1 MPFEPKKITRDNV
14 LEAVK
19 EIEENSLELIPSTQW
34 DVIINGKAYP
44 PKDVLRYAHKQ
55 VNGELLWDISGGEAT
70 NTYLDEMGFLIRAKN
85 DSANQIRAIIQKYKK
100 TIDLSVFS
108 NKDEKWYFVQ
118 RYKDNVNP
126 ENPNFVEAFGS
137 INFANFVYPMPWAV
151 IKDLLSK
158 EPMRYRQCIIKL
170 FQDEVDLSQRIQTFM
185 HEIEV
190 IYHEMYPESKKSSY
204 HDERTIATF
213 LTLRYPNN
221 YTFYMEKLYRKLCSL
236 MGVKPMSREGEKYV
250 HYLKYMHE
258 FTSQYVIADQEL
270 ISMVSQA
277 IPSDAY
283 PDNDH
288 LLLSQDII
296 FRLSGKDSTLDI
308 AYPLNQILYGPPGTG
323 KTYNAIKKAVAIA
336 DRLSEADLDR
346 KYPKREEL
354 TKRYRQL
361 VEEKRVVFTTF
372 HQSMAYEDFIEGI
385 KPVTRNDGSIS
396 YEVVP
401 GIFKQLCKLSS
412 QAWLS
417 GANQNSKATIP
428 IEQPS
433 IQISDNMFNDLFD
446 AYLETLPDDSETEHS
461 SVVLYTVRG
470 KPFEVFRAINKPK
483 IIVRAGLKRTPS
495 PISKK
500 ELLQI
505 YRKLKRPNF
514 GSYEK
519 ILINEILNLRSNDNY
534 TAISNIFDQAYTKLC
549 SDLKSMSEPVMK
561 VKTPSGTEFGISL
574 NKKGNLNVHTAPEF
588 KPSVTLTKDNIYSY
602 VIGKNFPPY
611 DKGYFLGVIKLL
623 QDKYGFIQI
632 TQNSVS
638 EEGNGLAD
646 FDRLYAVLI
655 EQIRDKLA
663 KNEKYLIYAE
673 PDRPPEV
680 VKILSDNTLL
690 VSSPD
695 NQTYE
700 IDVPSLRKLYFSR
713 KDPNTT
719 SSKEIDEIT
728 GKQHSSTYRAIWIKI
743 EQLSKNINRSL
754 PLPFVLII
762 DEINRGNVSQILG
775 ELITLIE
782 PDKRLGNEE
791 ELEVTLPYSKEKF
804 SVPSNLY
811 IIGTMNTADR
821 SVEALDTALRR
832 RFSFEEMAPDYS
844 LLEGSTSEGINLAE
858 LLKTINNRIEG
869 LLDKDHVIGHSY
881 FLRVSKG
888 EKTLQDVF
896 FDEII
901 PLLQEYFYGNFGR
914 IELVLGRGFVASK
927 PINQS
932 IFAKPS
938 PYNDEFNDHIH
949 YSLVNRKKM
958 NKIDFRKALQVLMN
972 ESNEA

>member
-1 MPFEPKKITRDNV
+1 M
-14 LEAVK
+14 
-19 EIEENSLELIPSTQW
+19 
-34 DVIINGKAYP
+34 
-44 PKDVLRYAHKQ
+44 
-55 VNGELLWDISGGEAT
+55 
-70 NTYLDEMGFLIRAKN
+70 
-85 DSANQIRAIIQKYKK
+85 
-100 TIDLSVFS
+100 
-108 NKDEKWYFVQ
+108 
-118 RYKDNVNP
+118 
-126 ENPNFVEAFGS
+126 
-137 INFANFVYPMPWAV
+137 
-151 IKDLLSK
+151 
-158 EPMRYRQCIIKL
+158 
-170 FQDEVDLSQRIQTFM
+170 
-185 HEIEV
+185 
-190 IYHEMYPESKKSSY
+190 
-204 HDERTIATF
+204 
-213 LTLRYPNN
+213 
-221 YTFYMEKLYRKLCSL
+221 
-236 MGVKPMSREGEKYV
+236 
-250 HYLKYMHE
+250 
-258 FTSQYVIADQEL
+258 
-270 ISMVSQA
+270 
-277 IPSDAY
+277 
-283 PDNDH
+283 
-288 LLLSQDII
+288 
-296 FRLSGKDSTLDI
+296 SGKDATSDYDNLVAEKIGEDNGFVSNQIQANLNI

-433 IQISDNMFNDLFD
+433 IQISDNVFSELFD
-446 AYLETLPDDSETEHS
+446 AYLKTLPDDSETEHS
-461 SVVLYTVRG
+461 SVVLHTVRG

-519 ILINEILNLRSNDNY
+519 ILINEILKLRSNDIY
-534 TAISNIFDQAYTKLC
+534 PTISNIFDQAYTKLC
-549 SDLKSMSEPVMK
+549 SDLTSMSEPVMK

-632 TQNSVS
+632 TQESNENS
-638 EEGNGLAD
+638 NGL
-646 FDRLYAVLI
+646 
-655 EQIRDKLA
+655 
-663 KNEKYLIYAE
+663 
-673 PDRPPEV
+673 
-680 VKILSDNTLL
+680 S
-690 VSSPD
+690 
-695 NQTYE
+695 
-700 IDVPSLRKLYFSR
+700 
-713 KDPNTT
+713 
-719 SSKEIDEIT
+719 
-728 GKQHSSTYRAIWIKI
+728 
-743 EQLSKNINRSL
+743 

-762 DEINRGNVSQILG
+762 DEINRGNVSQIFG

-782 PDKRLGNEE
+782 PDKRLGKEE

-844 LLEGSTSEGINLAE
+844 LLEGSTSEGIDLAE

-881 FLRVSKG
+881 FLRVSKD
-888 EKTLQDVF
+888 EKTLYDVF

-914 IELVLGRGFVASK
+914 IALVIGRGFVTSK
-927 PINQS
+927 PITQS

-938 PYNDEFNDHIH
+938 PYNDEFNDHIL
-949 YSLVNRKKM
+949 YSLVNRKEM

-972 ESNEA
+972 KSDEA

>member
-55 VNGELLWDISGGEAT
+55 VNGELLWDISGGEDT

-85 DSANQIRAIIQKYKK
+85 DSANQIRAIIQEYKK

-108 NKDEKWYFVQ
+108 NNDEKWYFVQ

-137 INFANFVYPMPWAV
+137 IKFANFVHPMAWDV

-433 IQISDNMFNDLFD
+433 IQISDNVFSELFD
-446 AYLETLPDDSETEHS
+446 AYLKTLPDDSETEHS
-461 SVVLYTVRG
+461 SVVLHTVRG

-519 ILINEILNLRSNDNY
+519 ILINEILKLRSNDIY
-534 TAISNIFDQAYTKLC
+534 PTISNIFDQAYTKLC

-561 VKTPSGTEFGISL
+561 VKTPNGTEFGISL

-588 KPSVTLTKDNIYSY
+588 KPSLTLTKDNIYSY

-611 DKGYFLGVIKLL
+611 YKGYFLGVIKLL

-632 TQNSVS
+632 TQESNENS
-638 EEGNGLAD
+638 NGL
-646 FDRLYAVLI
+646 
-655 EQIRDKLA
+655 
-663 KNEKYLIYAE
+663 
-673 PDRPPEV
+673 
-680 VKILSDNTLL
+680 S
-690 VSSPD
+690 
-695 NQTYE
+695 
-700 IDVPSLRKLYFSR
+700 
-713 KDPNTT
+713 
-719 SSKEIDEIT
+719 
-728 GKQHSSTYRAIWIKI
+728 
-743 EQLSKNINRSL
+743 

-844 LLEGSTSEGINLAE
+844 LLEGSTSEGIDLAE

-881 FLRVSKG
+881 FLRVSKD
-888 EKTLQDVF
+888 EKTLYDVF

-914 IELVLGRGFVASK
+914 IALVIGRGFVTSK
-927 PINQS
+927 PITQS

-938 PYNDEFNDHIH
+938 PYNDEFNDHIL
-949 YSLVNRKKM
+949 YSLVNRKEM

-972 ESNEA
+972 KSDEA

>member
-236 MGVKPMSREGEKYV
+236 MGVKPMSREGDKYV

-361 VEEKRVVFTTF
+361 VEEKRFVFTTF

-519 ILINEILNLRSNDNY
+519 ILINEILKLRSNDTY
-534 TAISNIFDQAYTKLC
+534 TPISNIFDQAYTKLC

-574 NKKGNLNVHTAPEF
+574 NKNGNLNVHTAPEF
-588 KPSVTLTKDNIYSY
+588 KPSVTITRDSIYSY
-602 VIGKNFPPY
+602 VIDKNFLPY

-623 QDKYGFIQI
+623 QDKYGLNQI
-632 TQNSVS
+632 TQESNENS
-638 EEGNGLAD
+638 NGL
-646 FDRLYAVLI
+646 
-655 EQIRDKLA
+655 
-663 KNEKYLIYAE
+663 
-673 PDRPPEV
+673 
-680 VKILSDNTLL
+680 S
-690 VSSPD
+690 
-695 NQTYE
+695 
-700 IDVPSLRKLYFSR
+700 
-713 KDPNTT
+713 
-719 SSKEIDEIT
+719 
-728 GKQHSSTYRAIWIKI
+728 
-743 EQLSKNINRSL
+743 

-762 DEINRGNVSQILG
+762 DEINRGNVSQIFG

-782 PDKRLGNEE
+782 PDKRLGKEE

-844 LLEGSTSEGINLAE
+844 LLEGSTSEGIDLAE

-881 FLRVSKG
+881 FLRVSKD
-888 EKTLQDVF
+888 EKTLYDVF

-914 IELVLGRGFVASK
+914 IALVIGRGFVTSK
-927 PINQS
+927 PITQS

-938 PYNDEFNDHIH
+938 PYNDEFNDHIL
-949 YSLVNRKKM
+949 YSLVNRKEM

-972 ESNEA
+972 KSDEA

>member
-236 MGVKPMSREGEKYV
+236 MGVKPMSREGDKYV

-519 ILINEILNLRSNDNY
+519 ILINEILKLRSNDIY
-534 TAISNIFDQAYTKLC
+534 PTISNIFDQAYTKLC

-632 TQNSVS
+632 TQESNENS
-638 EEGNGLAD
+638 NGL
-646 FDRLYAVLI
+646 
-655 EQIRDKLA
+655 
-663 KNEKYLIYAE
+663 
-673 PDRPPEV
+673 
-680 VKILSDNTLL
+680 S
-690 VSSPD
+690 
-695 NQTYE
+695 
-700 IDVPSLRKLYFSR
+700 
-713 KDPNTT
+713 
-719 SSKEIDEIT
+719 
-728 GKQHSSTYRAIWIKI
+728 
-743 EQLSKNINRSL
+743 

-762 DEINRGNVSQILG
+762 DEINRGNVSQIFG

-782 PDKRLGNEE
+782 PDKRLGKEE

-844 LLEGSTSEGINLAE
+844 LLEGSTSEGIDLAE

-881 FLRVSKG
+881 FLRVSKD
-888 EKTLQDVF
+888 EKTLYDVF

-914 IELVLGRGFVASK
+914 IALVIGRGFVTSK
-927 PINQS
+927 PITQS

-938 PYNDEFNDHIH
+938 PYNDEFNDHIL
-949 YSLVNRKKM
+949 YSLVNRKEM

-972 ESNEA
+972 KSDEA

>member
-236 MGVKPMSREGEKYV
+236 MGVKPMSREGDKYV

-632 TQNSVS
+632 TQESNENS
-638 EEGNGLAD
+638 NGL
-646 FDRLYAVLI
+646 
-655 EQIRDKLA
+655 
-663 KNEKYLIYAE
+663 
-673 PDRPPEV
+673 
-680 VKILSDNTLL
+680 S
-690 VSSPD
+690 
-695 NQTYE
+695 
-700 IDVPSLRKLYFSR
+700 
-713 KDPNTT
+713 
-719 SSKEIDEIT
+719 
-728 GKQHSSTYRAIWIKI
+728 
-743 EQLSKNINRSL
+743 

-762 DEINRGNVSQILG
+762 DEINRGNVSQIFG

-782 PDKRLGNEE
+782 PDKRLGKEE

-844 LLEGSTSEGINLAE
+844 LLEGSTSEGIDLAE

-881 FLRVSKG
+881 FLRVSKD
-888 EKTLQDVF
+888 EKTLYDVF

>member
-236 MGVKPMSREGEKYV
+236 MGVKPMSREGDKYV

-632 TQNSVS
+632 TQESNENS
-638 EEGNGLAD
+638 NGL
-646 FDRLYAVLI
+646 
-655 EQIRDKLA
+655 
-663 KNEKYLIYAE
+663 
-673 PDRPPEV
+673 
-680 VKILSDNTLL
+680 S
-690 VSSPD
+690 
-695 NQTYE
+695 
-700 IDVPSLRKLYFSR
+700 
-713 KDPNTT
+713 
-719 SSKEIDEIT
+719 
-728 GKQHSSTYRAIWIKI
+728 
-743 EQLSKNINRSL
+743 

-762 DEINRGNVSQILG
+762 DEINRGNVSQIFG

-782 PDKRLGNEE
+782 PDKRLGKEE

-881 FLRVSKG
+881 FLRVSKD
-888 EKTLQDVF
+888 EKTLYDVF

-914 IELVLGRGFVASK
+914 IALVIGRGFVTSK
-927 PINQS
+927 PITQS

-938 PYNDEFNDHIH
+938 PYNDEFNDHIL
-949 YSLVNRKKM
+949 YSLVNRKEM

-972 ESNEA
+972 KSDEA

>member
-236 MGVKPMSREGEKYV
+236 MGVKPMSREGDKYV

-632 TQNSVS
+632 TQESNENS
-638 EEGNGLAD
+638 NGL
-646 FDRLYAVLI
+646 
-655 EQIRDKLA
+655 
-663 KNEKYLIYAE
+663 
-673 PDRPPEV
+673 
-680 VKILSDNTLL
+680 S
-690 VSSPD
+690 
-695 NQTYE
+695 
-700 IDVPSLRKLYFSR
+700 
-713 KDPNTT
+713 
-719 SSKEIDEIT
+719 
-728 GKQHSSTYRAIWIKI
+728 
-743 EQLSKNINRSL
+743 

-762 DEINRGNVSQILG
+762 DEINRGNVSQIFG

-782 PDKRLGNEE
+782 PDKRLGKEE

-844 LLEGSTSEGINLAE
+844 LLEGSTSEGIDLAE

-881 FLRVSKG
+881 FLRVSKD
-888 EKTLQDVF
+888 EKTLYDVF

-914 IELVLGRGFVASK
+914 IALVIGRGFVTSK
-927 PINQS
+927 PITQS

-938 PYNDEFNDHIH
+938 PYNDEFNDHIL
-949 YSLVNRKKM
+949 YSLVNRKEM

-972 ESNEA
+972 KSDEA

>member
-236 MGVKPMSREGEKYV
+236 MGVKPMSREGDKYV

-361 VEEKRVVFTTF
+361 VEEKRFVFTTF

-519 ILINEILNLRSNDNY
+519 ILINEILKLRSNDTY
-534 TAISNIFDQAYTKLC
+534 TPISNIFDQAYTKLC

-574 NKKGNLNVHTAPEF
+574 NKNGNLNVHTAPEF
-588 KPSVTLTKDNIYSY
+588 KPSVTITRDSIYSY
-602 VIGKNFPPY
+602 VIDKNFLPY

-623 QDKYGFIQI
+623 QDKYGLNQI
-632 TQNSVS
+632 TQESNENS
-638 EEGNGLAD
+638 NGL
-646 FDRLYAVLI
+646 
-655 EQIRDKLA
+655 
-663 KNEKYLIYAE
+663 
-673 PDRPPEV
+673 
-680 VKILSDNTLL
+680 S
-690 VSSPD
+690 
-695 NQTYE
+695 
-700 IDVPSLRKLYFSR
+700 
-713 KDPNTT
+713 
-719 SSKEIDEIT
+719 
-728 GKQHSSTYRAIWIKI
+728 
-743 EQLSKNINRSL
+743 

-762 DEINRGNVSQILG
+762 DEINRGNVSQIFG

-782 PDKRLGNEE
+782 PDKRLGKEE

-844 LLEGSTSEGINLAE
+844 LLEGSTSEGIDLAE

-881 FLRVSKG
+881 FLRVSKD
-888 EKTLQDVF
+888 EKTLYDVF

-914 IELVLGRGFVASK
+914 IALVIGRGFVTSK
-927 PINQS
+927 PITQS

-938 PYNDEFNDHIH
+938 PYNDEFNDHIL
-949 YSLVNRKKM
+949 YSLVNRKEM
-958 NKIDFRKALQVLMN
+958 DENGFRKALQVLMN
-972 ESNEA
+972 KSDEA

>member
-236 MGVKPMSREGEKYV
+236 MGVKPMSREGDKYV

-632 TQNSVS
+632 TQESNENS
-638 EEGNGLAD
+638 NGL
-646 FDRLYAVLI
+646 
-655 EQIRDKLA
+655 
-663 KNEKYLIYAE
+663 
-673 PDRPPEV
+673 
-680 VKILSDNTLL
+680 S
-690 VSSPD
+690 
-695 NQTYE
+695 
-700 IDVPSLRKLYFSR
+700 
-713 KDPNTT
+713 
-719 SSKEIDEIT
+719 
-728 GKQHSSTYRAIWIKI
+728 
-743 EQLSKNINRSL
+743 

>member
-296 FRLSGKDSTLDI
+296 FRLSGKDATSDYDNLVAEKIGEDNGFVSNQIQANLNI

-433 IQISDNMFNDLFD
+433 IQISDNVFSELFD
-446 AYLETLPDDSETEHS
+446 AYLKTLPDDSETEHS

-632 TQNSVS
+632 TQESNENS
-638 EEGNGLAD
+638 NGL
-646 FDRLYAVLI
+646 
-655 EQIRDKLA
+655 
-663 KNEKYLIYAE
+663 
-673 PDRPPEV
+673 
-680 VKILSDNTLL
+680 S
-690 VSSPD
+690 
-695 NQTYE
+695 
-700 IDVPSLRKLYFSR
+700 
-713 KDPNTT
+713 
-719 SSKEIDEIT
+719 
-728 GKQHSSTYRAIWIKI
+728 
-743 EQLSKNINRSL
+743 

-762 DEINRGNVSQILG
+762 DEINRGNVSQIFG

-782 PDKRLGNEE
+782 PDKRLGKEE

>member
-1 MPFEPKKITRDNV
+1 
-14 LEAVK
+14 
-19 EIEENSLELIPSTQW
+19 
-34 DVIINGKAYP
+34 
-44 PKDVLRYAHKQ
+44 
-55 VNGELLWDISGGEAT
+55 
-70 NTYLDEMGFLIRAKN
+70 
-85 DSANQIRAIIQKYKK
+85 
-100 TIDLSVFS
+100 
-108 NKDEKWYFVQ
+108 
-118 RYKDNVNP
+118 
-126 ENPNFVEAFGS
+126 
-137 INFANFVYPMPWAV
+137 
-151 IKDLLSK
+151 
-158 EPMRYRQCIIKL
+158 
-170 FQDEVDLSQRIQTFM
+170 
-185 HEIEV
+185 
-190 IYHEMYPESKKSSY
+190 
-204 HDERTIATF
+204 
-213 LTLRYPNN
+213 
-221 YTFYMEKLYRKLCSL
+221 
-236 MGVKPMSREGEKYV
+236 MSREGDKYV

-632 TQNSVS
+632 TQESNENS
-638 EEGNGLAD
+638 NGL
-646 FDRLYAVLI
+646 
-655 EQIRDKLA
+655 
-663 KNEKYLIYAE
+663 
-673 PDRPPEV
+673 
-680 VKILSDNTLL
+680 S
-690 VSSPD
+690 
-695 NQTYE
+695 
-700 IDVPSLRKLYFSR
+700 
-713 KDPNTT
+713 
-719 SSKEIDEIT
+719 
-728 GKQHSSTYRAIWIKI
+728 
-743 EQLSKNINRSL
+743 

>member
-85 DSANQIRAIIQKYKK
+85 DSANQIRAIIQEYKK

-108 NKDEKWYFVQ
+108 NNDEKWYFVQ

-137 INFANFVYPMPWAV
+137 IKFANFVHPMAWDV

-213 LTLRYPNN
+213 LTLRYPNT

-296 FRLSGKDSTLDI
+296 FRLSGKDATSDYDNLVAEKIGEDNGFVSNQIQANLNI

-461 SVVLYTVRG
+461 SVVLHTVRG

-519 ILINEILNLRSNDNY
+519 ILINEILKLRSNDIY
-534 TAISNIFDQAYTKLC
+534 PTISNIFDQAYTKLC

-561 VKTPSGTEFGISL
+561 VKTPNGTEFGISL

-632 TQNSVS
+632 TQESNENS
-638 EEGNGLAD
+638 NGL
-646 FDRLYAVLI
+646 
-655 EQIRDKLA
+655 
-663 KNEKYLIYAE
+663 
-673 PDRPPEV
+673 
-680 VKILSDNTLL
+680 S
-690 VSSPD
+690 
-695 NQTYE
+695 
-700 IDVPSLRKLYFSR
+700 
-713 KDPNTT
+713 
-719 SSKEIDEIT
+719 
-728 GKQHSSTYRAIWIKI
+728 
-743 EQLSKNINRSL
+743 

-762 DEINRGNVSQILG
+762 DEINRGNVSQIFG

-782 PDKRLGNEE
+782 PDKRLGKEE

-914 IELVLGRGFVASK
+914 IALVIGRGFVTSK
-927 PINQS
+927 PITQS

-938 PYNDEFNDHIH
+938 PYNDEFNDHIL
-949 YSLVNRKKM
+949 YSLVNRKEM

-972 ESNEA
+972 KSDEA

>member
-1 MPFEPKKITRDNV
+1 MSNIFKKLLTKLGLLKKSKNQKRDGNYQETFANNNYNSSNYSQNQYQSNETNFLSENLIVNAV
-14 LEAVK
+14 LYFVLFVCFPLLTTGQSYRTAAGFRFGN
-19 EIEENSLELIPSTQW
+19 EIGLS
-34 DVIINGKAYP
+34 
-44 PKDVLRYAHKQ
+44 
-55 VNGELLWDISGGEAT
+55 ISQRIF
-70 NTYLDEMGFLIRAKN
+70 D
-85 DSANQIRAIIQKYKK
+85 KK

-108 NKDEKWYFVQ
+108 NNDEKWYFVQ

-137 INFANFVYPMPWAV
+137 IKFANFVHPMAWDV

-213 LTLRYPNN
+213 LTLRYPNT

-258 FTSQYVIADQEL
+258 FTSQYVSADQEL

-296 FRLSGKDSTLDI
+296 FRLSGKDATSDYDNLVAEKIGEDNGFVSNQIQANLNI

-433 IQISDNMFNDLFD
+433 IQISDNVFSELFD
-446 AYLETLPDDSETEHS
+446 AYLKTLPDDSETEHS
-461 SVVLYTVRG
+461 SVVLHTVRG

-519 ILINEILNLRSNDNY
+519 ILINEILKLRSNDIY
-534 TAISNIFDQAYTKLC
+534 PTISNIFDQAYTKLC

-561 VKTPSGTEFGISL
+561 VKTPNGTEFGISL

-632 TQNSVS
+632 TQESNENS
-638 EEGNGLAD
+638 NGL
-646 FDRLYAVLI
+646 
-655 EQIRDKLA
+655 
-663 KNEKYLIYAE
+663 
-673 PDRPPEV
+673 
-680 VKILSDNTLL
+680 S
-690 VSSPD
+690 
-695 NQTYE
+695 
-700 IDVPSLRKLYFSR
+700 
-713 KDPNTT
+713 
-719 SSKEIDEIT
+719 
-728 GKQHSSTYRAIWIKI
+728 
-743 EQLSKNINRSL
+743 

-762 DEINRGNVSQILG
+762 DEINRGNVSQIFG

-782 PDKRLGNEE
+782 PDKRLGKEE

-844 LLEGSTSEGINLAE
+844 LLEGSTSEGIDLAE

-881 FLRVSKG
+881 FLRVSKD
-888 EKTLQDVF
+888 EKTLYDVF

-914 IELVLGRGFVASK
+914 IALVIGRGFVTSK
-927 PINQS
+927 PITQS

-938 PYNDEFNDHIH
+938 PYNDEFNDHIL
-949 YSLVNRKKM
+949 YSLVNRKEM

-972 ESNEA
+972 KSDEA

>member
-632 TQNSVS
+632 TQESNENS
-638 EEGNGLAD
+638 NGL
-646 FDRLYAVLI
+646 
-655 EQIRDKLA
+655 
-663 KNEKYLIYAE
+663 
-673 PDRPPEV
+673 
-680 VKILSDNTLL
+680 S
-690 VSSPD
+690 
-695 NQTYE
+695 
-700 IDVPSLRKLYFSR
+700 
-713 KDPNTT
+713 
-719 SSKEIDEIT
+719 
-728 GKQHSSTYRAIWIKI
+728 
-743 EQLSKNINRSL
+743 

-762 DEINRGNVSQILG
+762 DEINRGNVSQIFG

-782 PDKRLGNEE
+782 PDKRLGKEE

>member
-296 FRLSGKDSTLDI
+296 FRLSGKDATLDI

-632 TQNSVS
+632 TQESNENS
-638 EEGNGLAD
+638 NGL
-646 FDRLYAVLI
+646 
-655 EQIRDKLA
+655 
-663 KNEKYLIYAE
+663 
-673 PDRPPEV
+673 
-680 VKILSDNTLL
+680 S
-690 VSSPD
+690 
-695 NQTYE
+695 
-700 IDVPSLRKLYFSR
+700 
-713 KDPNTT
+713 
-719 SSKEIDEIT
+719 
-728 GKQHSSTYRAIWIKI
+728 
-743 EQLSKNINRSL
+743 

>member
-1 MPFEPKKITRDNV
+1 
-14 LEAVK
+14 
-19 EIEENSLELIPSTQW
+19 
-34 DVIINGKAYP
+34 
-44 PKDVLRYAHKQ
+44 
-55 VNGELLWDISGGEAT
+55 
-70 NTYLDEMGFLIRAKN
+70 
-85 DSANQIRAIIQKYKK
+85 
-100 TIDLSVFS
+100 
-108 NKDEKWYFVQ
+108 
-118 RYKDNVNP
+118 
-126 ENPNFVEAFGS
+126 
-137 INFANFVYPMPWAV
+137 
-151 IKDLLSK
+151 
-158 EPMRYRQCIIKL
+158 
-170 FQDEVDLSQRIQTFM
+170 
-185 HEIEV
+185 
-190 IYHEMYPESKKSSY
+190 
-204 HDERTIATF
+204 
-213 LTLRYPNN
+213 
-221 YTFYMEKLYRKLCSL
+221 
-236 MGVKPMSREGEKYV
+236 
-250 HYLKYMHE
+250 
-258 FTSQYVIADQEL
+258 
-270 ISMVSQA
+270 
-277 IPSDAY
+277 
-283 PDNDH
+283 
-288 LLLSQDII
+288 
-296 FRLSGKDSTLDI
+296 
-308 AYPLNQILYGPPGTG
+308 
-323 KTYNAIKKAVAIA
+323 
-336 DRLSEADLDR
+336 
-346 KYPKREEL
+346 
-354 TKRYRQL
+354 L

-632 TQNSVS
+632 TQESNENS
-638 EEGNGLAD
+638 NGL
-646 FDRLYAVLI
+646 
-655 EQIRDKLA
+655 
-663 KNEKYLIYAE
+663 
-673 PDRPPEV
+673 
-680 VKILSDNTLL
+680 S
-690 VSSPD
+690 
-695 NQTYE
+695 
-700 IDVPSLRKLYFSR
+700 
-713 KDPNTT
+713 
-719 SSKEIDEIT
+719 
-728 GKQHSSTYRAIWIKI
+728 
-743 EQLSKNINRSL
+743 

-762 DEINRGNVSQILG
+762 DEINRGNVSQIFG

-782 PDKRLGNEE
+782 PDKRLGKEE

>member
-236 MGVKPMSREGEKYV
+236 MGVKPMSREGDKYV

-632 TQNSVS
+632 TQESNENS
-638 EEGNGLAD
+638 NGL
-646 FDRLYAVLI
+646 
-655 EQIRDKLA
+655 
-663 KNEKYLIYAE
+663 
-673 PDRPPEV
+673 
-680 VKILSDNTLL
+680 S
-690 VSSPD
+690 
-695 NQTYE
+695 
-700 IDVPSLRKLYFSR
+700 
-713 KDPNTT
+713 
-719 SSKEIDEIT
+719 
-728 GKQHSSTYRAIWIKI
+728 
-743 EQLSKNINRSL
+743 

-762 DEINRGNVSQILG
+762 DEINRGNVSQIFG

-782 PDKRLGNEE
+782 PDKRLGKEE

>member
-55 VNGELLWDISGGEAT
+55 VNGELLWDISGGEDT

-85 DSANQIRAIIQKYKK
+85 DSANQIRAIIQEYKK

-108 NKDEKWYFVQ
+108 NNDEKWYFVQ

-137 INFANFVYPMPWAV
+137 IKFANFVHPMAWDV

-296 FRLSGKDSTLDI
+296 FRLSGKDATSDYDNLVAEKIGEDNGFVSNQIQANLNI

-519 ILINEILNLRSNDNY
+519 ILINEILKLRSNDIY
-534 TAISNIFDQAYTKLC
+534 PTISNIFDQAYTKLC

-632 TQNSVS
+632 TQESNENS
-638 EEGNGLAD
+638 NGL
-646 FDRLYAVLI
+646 
-655 EQIRDKLA
+655 
-663 KNEKYLIYAE
+663 
-673 PDRPPEV
+673 
-680 VKILSDNTLL
+680 S
-690 VSSPD
+690 
-695 NQTYE
+695 
-700 IDVPSLRKLYFSR
+700 
-713 KDPNTT
+713 
-719 SSKEIDEIT
+719 
-728 GKQHSSTYRAIWIKI
+728 
-743 EQLSKNINRSL
+743 

-762 DEINRGNVSQILG
+762 DEINRGNVSQIFG

-782 PDKRLGNEE
+782 PDKRLGKEE

-844 LLEGSTSEGINLAE
+844 LLEGSTSEGIDLAE

-881 FLRVSKG
+881 FLRVSKD
-888 EKTLQDVF
+888 EKTLYDVF

>member
-296 FRLSGKDSTLDI
+296 FRLSGKDATSDYDNLVAEKIGEDNGFVSNQIQANLNI

-632 TQNSVS
+632 TQESNENS
-638 EEGNGLAD
+638 NGL
-646 FDRLYAVLI
+646 
-655 EQIRDKLA
+655 
-663 KNEKYLIYAE
+663 
-673 PDRPPEV
+673 
-680 VKILSDNTLL
+680 S
-690 VSSPD
+690 
-695 NQTYE
+695 
-700 IDVPSLRKLYFSR
+700 
-713 KDPNTT
+713 
-719 SSKEIDEIT
+719 
-728 GKQHSSTYRAIWIKI
+728 
-743 EQLSKNINRSL
+743 

-762 DEINRGNVSQILG
+762 DEINRGNVSQIFG

-782 PDKRLGNEE
+782 PDKRLGKEE

-844 LLEGSTSEGINLAE
+844 LLEGSTSEGIDLAE

-881 FLRVSKG
+881 FLRVSKD
-888 EKTLQDVF
+888 EKTLYDVF

-914 IELVLGRGFVASK
+914 IALVIGRGFVTSK
-927 PINQS
+927 PITQS

-938 PYNDEFNDHIH
+938 PYNDEFNDHIL
-949 YSLVNRKKM
+949 YSLVNRKEM

-972 ESNEA
+972 KSDEA

>member
-632 TQNSVS
+632 TQESNENS
-638 EEGNGLAD
+638 NGL
-646 FDRLYAVLI
+646 
-655 EQIRDKLA
+655 
-663 KNEKYLIYAE
+663 
-673 PDRPPEV
+673 
-680 VKILSDNTLL
+680 S
-690 VSSPD
+690 
-695 NQTYE
+695 
-700 IDVPSLRKLYFSR
+700 
-713 KDPNTT
+713 
-719 SSKEIDEIT
+719 
-728 GKQHSSTYRAIWIKI
+728 
-743 EQLSKNINRSL
+743 

-762 DEINRGNVSQILG
+762 DEINRGNVSQIFG

-782 PDKRLGNEE
+782 PDKRLGKEE

-844 LLEGSTSEGINLAE
+844 LLEGSTSEGIDLAE

-881 FLRVSKG
+881 FLRVSKD
-888 EKTLQDVF
+888 EKTLYDVF

-914 IELVLGRGFVASK
+914 IALVIGRGFVTSK
-927 PINQS
+927 PITQS

-938 PYNDEFNDHIH
+938 PYNDEFNDHIL
-949 YSLVNRKKM
+949 YSLVNRKEM

-972 ESNEA
+972 KSDEA

>member
-236 MGVKPMSREGEKYV
+236 MGVKPMSREGDKYV

-632 TQNSVS
+632 TQESNENS
-638 EEGNGLAD
+638 NGL
-646 FDRLYAVLI
+646 
-655 EQIRDKLA
+655 
-663 KNEKYLIYAE
+663 
-673 PDRPPEV
+673 
-680 VKILSDNTLL
+680 S
-690 VSSPD
+690 
-695 NQTYE
+695 
-700 IDVPSLRKLYFSR
+700 
-713 KDPNTT
+713 
-719 SSKEIDEIT
+719 
-728 GKQHSSTYRAIWIKI
+728 
-743 EQLSKNINRSL
+743 

-762 DEINRGNVSQILG
+762 DEINRGNVSQIFG

-782 PDKRLGNEE
+782 PDKRLGKEE

-844 LLEGSTSEGINLAE
+844 LLEGSTSEGIDLAE

-914 IELVLGRGFVASK
+914 IALVIGRGFVTSK
-927 PINQS
+927 PITQS

-938 PYNDEFNDHIH
+938 PYNDEFNDHIL
-949 YSLVNRKKM
+949 YSLVNRKEM

-972 ESNEA
+972 KSDEA